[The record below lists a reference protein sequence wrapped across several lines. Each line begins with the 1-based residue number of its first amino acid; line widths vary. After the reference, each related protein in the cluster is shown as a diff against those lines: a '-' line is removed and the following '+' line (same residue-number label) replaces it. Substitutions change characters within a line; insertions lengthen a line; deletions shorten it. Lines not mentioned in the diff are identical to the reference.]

1 MAEQESV
8 STRAELSE
16 EASITKIQAHAR
28 GSQVRK
34 RGSIKD
40 LVLKLTP
47 SKMGAESVT
56 KETSGLGALTASALA
71 RPVKAAAAVSEELRA
86 DVGEMNRKV
95 TKALENHLEFSF
107 LASDTHPMYGLQDWS
122 TAEWA
127 TKIEQHPELS
137 ALLAQT
143 LQLNVGHDGSTPRD
157 PCDLALELKKALALT
172 QLFPDPDTP
181 TLTAFRVQS
190 YSQDTIG
197 KPAITLILALIL
209 APTGSL
215 ALTNQAL
222 REAQPLSRWQSVV
235 AYQNACLN
243 ASHELDDD
251 LEAFY
256 MSPELL
262 SNALFRRDFPLG
274 VDKRIAQYRWRFA
287 VENSGWLTLGLTL
300 TRPGPVNFQ
309 P

>member
-1 MAEQESV
+1 MSEQASV

-107 LASDTHPMYGLQDWS
+107 LASDTHPMHGLQDWS

-215 ALTNQAL
+215 ALT
-222 REAQPLSRWQSVV
+222 RRSGRRSPSRGGSLWSPTRTRASTPRTSSTTISRPSTCRQS
-235 AYQNACLN
+235 CC
-243 ASHELDDD
+243 
-251 LEAFY
+251 
-256 MSPELL
+256 
-262 SNALFRRDFPLG
+262 
-274 VDKRIAQYRWRFA
+274 
-287 VENSGWLTLGLTL
+287 L
-300 TRPGPVNFQ
+300 TRSSGETSRSASTSVLRSTGGASPSRIRVG
-309 P
+309 

>member
-1 MAEQESV
+1 MSEQESV
-8 STRAELSE
+8 ITRAELSE

-215 ALTNQAL
+215 ALT
-222 REAQPLSRWQSVV
+222 RRSGRRSPSRGGNLWSPTRTRASTPRTSSTTISRPSTCRQS
-235 AYQNACLN
+235 CC
-243 ASHELDDD
+243 
-251 LEAFY
+251 
-256 MSPELL
+256 
-262 SNALFRRDFPLG
+262 
-274 VDKRIAQYRWRFA
+274 
-287 VENSGWLTLGLTL
+287 L
-300 TRPGPVNFQ
+300 TRSSGETSRSASTSVLRSTGGASPSRIRVG
-309 P
+309 

>member
-1 MAEQESV
+1 MPEIEQEGDMQAEQEEV
-8 STRAELSE
+8 GTPELSKG
-16 EASITKIQAHAR
+16 ASITKIQAHVR

-34 RGSIKD
+34 RSSIKD

-172 QLFPDPDTP
+172 QN
-181 TLTAFRVQS
+181 TL
-190 YSQDTIG
+190 
-197 KPAITLILALIL
+197 P
-209 APTGSL
+209 
-215 ALTNQAL
+215 
-222 REAQPLSRWQSVV
+222 
-235 AYQNACLN
+235 
-243 ASHELDDD
+243 
-251 LEAFY
+251 
-256 MSPELL
+256 
-262 SNALFRRDFPLG
+262 
-274 VDKRIAQYRWRFA
+274 
-287 VENSGWLTLGLTL
+287 
-300 TRPGPVNFQ
+300 
-309 P
+309 

>member
-1 MAEQESV
+1 MGEQESV

-197 KPAITLILALIL
+197 KPAITL
-209 APTGSL
+209 S
-215 ALTNQAL
+215 
-222 REAQPLSRWQSVV
+222 
-235 AYQNACLN
+235 
-243 ASHELDDD
+243 
-251 LEAFY
+251 
-256 MSPELL
+256 
-262 SNALFRRDFPLG
+262 
-274 VDKRIAQYRWRFA
+274 
-287 VENSGWLTLGLTL
+287 
-300 TRPGPVNFQ
+300 
-309 P
+309 

>member
-1 MAEQESV
+1 M

-215 ALTNQAL
+215 ALT
-222 REAQPLSRWQSVV
+222 RRSGRRSPSRGGNLWSPTRTRASTPRTSSTTISRPSTCRQS
-235 AYQNACLN
+235 CC
-243 ASHELDDD
+243 
-251 LEAFY
+251 
-256 MSPELL
+256 
-262 SNALFRRDFPLG
+262 
-274 VDKRIAQYRWRFA
+274 
-287 VENSGWLTLGLTL
+287 L
-300 TRPGPVNFQ
+300 TRSSGETSRSASTSVLRSTGGASPSRIRVG
-309 P
+309 

>member
-1 MAEQESV
+1 MSEESV

-107 LASDTHPMYGLQDWS
+107 LASDTHPMHGLQDWS

-215 ALTNQAL
+215 ALT
-222 REAQPLSRWQSVV
+222 
-235 AYQNACLN
+235 
-243 ASHELDDD
+243 
-251 LEAFY
+251 
-256 MSPELL
+256 
-262 SNALFRRDFPLG
+262 
-274 VDKRIAQYRWRFA
+274 
-287 VENSGWLTLGLTL
+287 
-300 TRPGPVNFQ
+300 
-309 P
+309 

>member
-1 MAEQESV
+1 MSEQAIV

-215 ALTNQAL
+215 ALT
-222 REAQPLSRWQSVV
+222 RRSGRRSPSRGGNLWSPTRTRASTPRTSSTTISRPSTCRQS
-235 AYQNACLN
+235 CC
-243 ASHELDDD
+243 
-251 LEAFY
+251 
-256 MSPELL
+256 
-262 SNALFRRDFPLG
+262 
-274 VDKRIAQYRWRFA
+274 
-287 VENSGWLTLGLTL
+287 L
-300 TRPGPVNFQ
+300 TRSSGETSRSASTSVLRSTGGASPSRIRVG
-309 P
+309 

>member
-1 MAEQESV
+1 MSEESV

-107 LASDTHPMYGLQDWS
+107 LASDTHPMHGLQDWS

-197 KPAITLILALIL
+197 KPATTLILALIL

-215 ALTNQAL
+215 ALT
-222 REAQPLSRWQSVV
+222 RRSGRRSPSRGGNLWSPTRTRASTPRTSSTTISRPSTCRQS
-235 AYQNACLN
+235 CC
-243 ASHELDDD
+243 
-251 LEAFY
+251 
-256 MSPELL
+256 
-262 SNALFRRDFPLG
+262 
-274 VDKRIAQYRWRFA
+274 
-287 VENSGWLTLGLTL
+287 L
-300 TRPGPVNFQ
+300 TRSSGETSRSASTSVLRSTGGASPSRIRVG
-309 P
+309 

>member
-1 MAEQESV
+1 MSEQASV

-107 LASDTHPMYGLQDWS
+107 LASDTHPMHGLQDWS

-181 TLTAFRVQS
+181 TLTAFRIQS

-215 ALTNQAL
+215 ALT
-222 REAQPLSRWQSVV
+222 RRSGRRSPSRGGNLWSPTRTRASTPRTSSTTISRPSTCRQS
-235 AYQNACLN
+235 CC
-243 ASHELDDD
+243 
-251 LEAFY
+251 
-256 MSPELL
+256 
-262 SNALFRRDFPLG
+262 
-274 VDKRIAQYRWRFA
+274 
-287 VENSGWLTLGLTL
+287 L
-300 TRPGPVNFQ
+300 TRSSGETSRSASTSVLRSTGGASPSRIRVG
-309 P
+309 

>member
-1 MAEQESV
+1 MSEQAIV

-197 KPAITLILALIL
+197 KPAVTLILALIL

-215 ALTNQAL
+215 ALT
-222 REAQPLSRWQSVV
+222 RRSGRRSPSRGGNLWSPTRTRASTPRTSSTTISRPSTCRQS
-235 AYQNACLN
+235 CC
-243 ASHELDDD
+243 
-251 LEAFY
+251 
-256 MSPELL
+256 
-262 SNALFRRDFPLG
+262 
-274 VDKRIAQYRWRFA
+274 
-287 VENSGWLTLGLTL
+287 L
-300 TRPGPVNFQ
+300 TRSSGETSRSASTSVLRSTGGASPSRIRVG
-309 P
+309 

>member
-1 MAEQESV
+1 MTEQESV

-107 LASDTHPMYGLQDWS
+107 LASDTHPMHGLQDWS

-197 KPAITLILALIL
+197 KPATTLILALIL

-215 ALTNQAL
+215 ALT
-222 REAQPLSRWQSVV
+222 
-235 AYQNACLN
+235 
-243 ASHELDDD
+243 
-251 LEAFY
+251 
-256 MSPELL
+256 
-262 SNALFRRDFPLG
+262 
-274 VDKRIAQYRWRFA
+274 
-287 VENSGWLTLGLTL
+287 
-300 TRPGPVNFQ
+300 
-309 P
+309 

>member
-1 MAEQESV
+1 MS
-8 STRAELSE
+8 AELSE

-86 DVGEMNRKV
+86 DVCEMNREV

-107 LASDTHPMYGLQDWS
+107 LASDTHPMHGLQDWS

-197 KPAITLILALIL
+197 KPAITL
-209 APTGSL
+209 S
-215 ALTNQAL
+215 
-222 REAQPLSRWQSVV
+222 
-235 AYQNACLN
+235 
-243 ASHELDDD
+243 
-251 LEAFY
+251 
-256 MSPELL
+256 
-262 SNALFRRDFPLG
+262 
-274 VDKRIAQYRWRFA
+274 
-287 VENSGWLTLGLTL
+287 
-300 TRPGPVNFQ
+300 
-309 P
+309 

>member
-1 MAEQESV
+1 MFYVMSEQASV

-181 TLTAFRVQS
+181 TLTAFRIQS

-215 ALTNQAL
+215 ALT
-222 REAQPLSRWQSVV
+222 
-235 AYQNACLN
+235 
-243 ASHELDDD
+243 
-251 LEAFY
+251 
-256 MSPELL
+256 
-262 SNALFRRDFPLG
+262 
-274 VDKRIAQYRWRFA
+274 
-287 VENSGWLTLGLTL
+287 
-300 TRPGPVNFQ
+300 
-309 P
+309 

>member
-1 MAEQESV
+1 MS
-8 STRAELSE
+8 AELSE

-215 ALTNQAL
+215 ALT
-222 REAQPLSRWQSVV
+222 RRSGRRSPSRGGNLWSPTRTRASTPRTSSTTISRPSTCRQS
-235 AYQNACLN
+235 CC
-243 ASHELDDD
+243 
-251 LEAFY
+251 
-256 MSPELL
+256 
-262 SNALFRRDFPLG
+262 
-274 VDKRIAQYRWRFA
+274 
-287 VENSGWLTLGLTL
+287 L
-300 TRPGPVNFQ
+300 TRSSGETSRSASTSVLRSTGGASPSRIRVG
-309 P
+309 